1 MICPKCSADT
11 RVVNSRPHAEDA
23 TVIVRRRQCTGC
35 ARRFDTFESTRNVV
49 KLRKNSRASKAQWI
63 AETPPDVLA
72 EKRRLYGL
80 RREAKAEAKETGR
93 PVTDVMH
100 AWGIE
105 PTAGRRP
112 LKLTPPPPPTPR
124 RNEGSAATPKLETT
138 R

>member
-23 TVIVRRRQCTGC
+23 TVIVRRRNCTGC

-49 KLRKNSRASKAQWI
+49 KLRRNSRDGKAQWV
-63 AETPPDVLA
+63 AETSADVLA
-72 EKRRLYGL
+72 EKNRLYGL
-80 RREAKAEAKETGR
+80 RRDARAESADTGR
-93 PVTDVMH
+93 PVADVMR

-112 LKLTPPPPPTPR
+112 LKKTPPPTPTPR
-124 RNEGSAATPKLETT
+124 ANEGSATTPKLETT